1 MLSTCINIPAEEK
14 SPAQNT
20 MENVM
25 DLMVIMG
32 VVLVL
37 METRMVSTGM
47 WWIILV
53 GC

>member
-1 MLSTCINIPAEEK
+1 MHNIPAEKKE
-14 SPAQNT
+14 PCPNT

-32 VVLVL
+32 VVFGL

>member
-1 MLSTCINIPAEEK
+1 MLSTCITSLLKKK

-47 WWIILV
+47 
-53 GC
+53 